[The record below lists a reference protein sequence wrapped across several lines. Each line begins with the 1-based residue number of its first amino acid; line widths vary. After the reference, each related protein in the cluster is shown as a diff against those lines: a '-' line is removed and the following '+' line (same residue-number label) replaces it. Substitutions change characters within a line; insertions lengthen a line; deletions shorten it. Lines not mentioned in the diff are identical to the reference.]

1 MLFTLNRLKVKEG
14 GFRVN
19 FVKVCKWFHGMIDKK
34 LYLNQ
39 RKTRLPNC
47 VLF

>member
-1 MLFTLNRLKVKEG
+1 MKEG

-19 FVKVCKWFHGMIDKK
+19 FVKVCEWFDGMIDYN

-47 VLF
+47 ASF